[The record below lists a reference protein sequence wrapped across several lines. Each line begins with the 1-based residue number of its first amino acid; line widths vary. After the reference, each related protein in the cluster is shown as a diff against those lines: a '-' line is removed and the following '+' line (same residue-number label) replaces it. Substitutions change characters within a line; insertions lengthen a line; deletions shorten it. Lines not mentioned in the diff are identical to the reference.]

1 MTALPLHQRVIG
13 HVMERVRD
21 RARMLTF
28 ARFVGRRF
36 LDDRLFEAAG
46 ALAYTT
52 AFAVVPLSFVVLQ
65 VLKAFPGFNRWS
77 EALLDYVF
85 SNFVPSV
92 AGAAKIEL
100 LKILPS
106 TETQVQMTTAGVIA
120 LIVSLLVTLTSVEAI
135 FNRIWRVPTAR
146 PKFSR
151 FLVYWTVMTLGA
163 LLAATSLAL
172 STRLFALAIF
182 ETTAGRWLE
191 QLMLRGT
198 PVLIELACFTLIYRV
213 VPHRTIKWRHAFA
226 GAILAAL
233 AFDLIKWALGF
244 YFGHSETYKNLYG
257 ALALA
262 PIFLLWIY
270 LGWASVLLGAS
281 FAASLSAFRYQPAAM
296 RLPLGYE
303 MYGLLRMLGR
313 LQAAR
318 RHGRGLHV
326 DEIQRMEPMLT
337 DALVQQFLC
346 QLDAIDLVARA
357 ESGEWLL
364 SRDLDQITL
373 GELYEACHLR
383 IPISEAHLPCRDDA
397 LGGHVSG
404 VIDDLR
410 IPLRDLLKRKVSS
423 IYDELPNES
432 LP

>member
-1 MTALPLHQRVIG
+1 
-13 HVMERVRD
+13 MERVRD

-36 LDDRLFEAAG
+36 VDDRLFEAAG
-46 ALAYTT
+46 ALAFTT
-52 AFAVVPLSFVVLQ
+52 TFAIVPLSFVVFG
-65 VLKAFPGFNRWS
+65 VLSAFPGFERWTD
-77 EALLDYVF
+77 ALGNYIF
-85 SNFVPSV
+85 NNFVPS
-92 AGAAKIEL
+92 AAESVKTYL
-100 LKILPS
+100 LPNKD
-106 TETQVQMTTAGVIA
+106 TKVKMTAAGVVA
-120 LIVSLLVTLTSVEAI
+120 LIVSLLVTLTSVEAV

-163 LLAATSLAL
+163 LLAASSLAL
-172 STRLFALAIF
+172 STRLFALAF
-182 ETTAGRWLE
+182 FSETSAGQWLSG
-191 QLMLRGT
+191 LMLRGT
-198 PVLIELACFTLIYRV
+198 PILIELVCFTLIYRV

-226 GAILAAL
+226 GAILAAI

-270 LGWASVLLGAS
+270 MGWVSILLGAS
-281 FAASLSAFRYQPAAM
+281 FAASLSAFRYQPASM
-296 RLPLGYE
+296 RLPIGYE

-313 LQAAR
+313 LQEAR
-318 RHGRGLHV
+318 QDGRGLHV
-326 DEIQRMEPMLT
+326 DEIQAMEPMLT
-337 DALVQQFLC
+337 DALVQQFLS
-346 QLDAIDLVARA
+346 QLDEIDVVARA

-373 GELYEACHLR
+373 TELYEACHLR
-383 IPISEAHLPCRDDA
+383 IPTAEAHLPCRDDE
-397 LGGHVSG
+397 LGVCVSS

-410 IPLRDLLKRKVSS
+410 IPLRDLLKRKVATV
-423 IYDELPNES
+423 YDDMPVKEPAQ
-432 LP
+432 

>member
-1 MTALPLHQRVIG
+1 MPAHRRLQG
-13 HVMERVRD
+13 HFLERIRD

-36 LDDRLFEAAG
+36 VDDRLFEAAG
-46 ALAYTT
+46 ALAFTT
-52 AFAVVPLSFVVLQ
+52 TFAIVPLSFVVFG
-65 VLKAFPGFNRWS
+65 VLSAFPGFERWTD
-77 EALLDYVF
+77 ALGNYIF
-85 SNFVPSV
+85 NNFVPS
-92 AGAAKIEL
+92 AAESVKQYL
-100 LKILPS
+100 LPNRD
-106 TETQVQMTTAGVIA
+106 TQVQMTAAGVIA
-120 LIVSLLVTLTSVEAI
+120 LIVSLLVTLTSVEAV

-163 LLAATSLAL
+163 LLAASSLAL
-172 STRLFALAIF
+172 STRLFALAF
-182 ETTAGRWLE
+182 FSETTAGQWLSG
-191 QLMLRGT
+191 LMLRGT

-226 GAILAAL
+226 GAILAAI
-233 AFDLIKWALGF
+233 AFDIIKWALGF

-270 LGWASVLLGAS
+270 TGWVSILLGAS
-281 FAASLSAFRYQPAAM
+281 FAASLSAFRYQPASM

-313 LQAAR
+313 LQEAR
-318 RHGRGLHV
+318 QGGRGLHV
-326 DEIQRMEPMLT
+326 DEIQAMEPMLT
-337 DALVQQFLC
+337 DALVQQFLS
-346 QLDAIDLVARA
+346 QLDEIDVVARA

-364 SRDLDQITL
+364 ARDLDQITL
-373 GELYEACHLR
+373 TDLYEACHLR
-383 IPISEAHLPCRDDA
+383 IPTAEAYLPCRDDE
-397 LGGHVSG
+397 LGVCVSA

-410 IPLRDLLKRKVSS
+410 IPLRDLLKRKVSNV
-423 IYDELPNES
+423 YDDMPKES
-432 LP
+432 GQ

>member
-1 MTALPLHQRVIG
+1 MTRLPIHHRLLG
-13 HVMERVRD
+13 HLMDRIRD
-21 RARMLTF
+21 RTRMLTF

-36 LDDRLFEAAG
+36 VDDRLFEAAG
-46 ALAYTT
+46 ALAFTT
-52 AFAVVPLSFVVLQ
+52 TFAIVPLSFVVFG
-65 VLKAFPGFNRWS
+65 VLSAFPGFKRWS
-77 EALLDYVF
+77 QALIDYIF
-85 SNFVPSV
+85 INFVPS
-92 AGAAKIEL
+92 AAEPAKLEL
-100 LKILPS
+100 LKLLP
-106 TETQVQMTTAGVIA
+106 TAETQVQMTTAGVIA
-120 LIVSLLVTLTSVEAI
+120 LIVSLLVTLTSVEAV

-163 LLAATSLAL
+163 LLAASSLAL

-182 ETTAGRWLE
+182 ETTAGQWL
-191 QLMLRGT
+191 QGLMLRGT
-198 PVLIELACFTLIYRV
+198 PILIEIVCFTLIYRV
-213 VPHRTIKWRHAFA
+213 VPHRTIKWRHALA
-226 GAILAAL
+226 GAILAAI

-296 RLPLGYE
+296 RLPIGYE

-313 LQAAR
+313 LREAR
-318 RHGRGLHV
+318 QEGRGLHV
-326 DEIQRMEPMLT
+326 DEIQQQEPMLT
-337 DALVQQFLC
+337 DALVQQFLS
-346 QLDAIDLVARA
+346 QMDDIDLVARA

-373 GELYEACHLR
+373 GELYEAGHLR
-383 IPISEAHLPCRDDA
+383 IPTNEAHLPCRADE
-397 LGGHVSG
+397 LGMHVSA
-404 VIDDLR
+404 VIDELR

-423 IYDELPNES
+423 IYEDTPKVA
-432 LP
+432 P

>member
-52 AFAVVPLSFVVLQ
+52 AFAVVPLSFVVFG
-65 VLKAFPGFNRWS
+65 VLSAFPGFDRWTD
-77 EALLDYVF
+77 ALGDYIF
-85 SNFVPSV
+85 NNFVPR
-92 AGAAKIEL
+92 AAEAVKTYL
-100 LKILPS
+100 LPNR
-106 TETQVQMTTAGVIA
+106 ETKLQMTTAGVIA
-120 LIVSLLVTLTSVEAI
+120 LIVSLLVTLTSVESI

-318 RHGRGLHV
+318 RQGRGLHV
-326 DEIQRMEPMLT
+326 DEIQRIEPMLT
-337 DALVQQFLC
+337 DALVQQFLS
-346 QLDAIDLVARA
+346 QLDEIDLVARA

-397 LGGHVSG
+397 LGSHVSG

>member
-52 AFAVVPLSFVVLQ
+52 AFAVVPLSFVVFG
-65 VLKAFPGFNRWS
+65 VLSAFPGFDRWTD
-77 EALLDYVF
+77 ALGDYIF
-85 SNFVPSV
+85 NNFVPR
-92 AGAAKIEL
+92 AAEAVKTYL
-100 LKILPS
+100 LPNR
-106 TETQVQMTTAGVIA
+106 ETKLQMTTAGVIA
-120 LIVSLLVTLTSVEAI
+120 LIVSLLVTLTSVESI

-198 PVLIELACFTLIYRV
+198 PVLIEVACFTLLYRV

-281 FAASLSAFRYQPAAM
+281 FAASLSAFRYQPVSM

-313 LQAAR
+313 LQVAR

-404 VIDDLR
+404 VIDELR

>member
-52 AFAVVPLSFVVLQ
+52 AFAVVPLSFVVFG
-65 VLKAFPGFNRWS
+65 VLSAFPGFDRWTD
-77 EALLDYVF
+77 ALGDYIF
-85 SNFVPSV
+85 NNFVPR
-92 AGAAKIEL
+92 AAEAVKTYL
-100 LKILPS
+100 LPNR
-106 TETQVQMTTAGVIA
+106 ETKLQMTTAGVIA

-281 FAASLSAFRYQPAAM
+281 FAASLSAFRYQPVSM

>member
-13 HVMERVRD
+13 LVMERVRD

-28 ARFVGRRF
+28 ARGVGRRF

-52 AFAVVPLSFVVLQ
+52 AFAVVPLSFVVFG
-65 VLKAFPGFNRWS
+65 VLSAFPGFDRWTD
-77 EALLDYVF
+77 ALGDYIF
-85 SNFVPSV
+85 NNFVPR
-92 AGAAKIEL
+92 AAEAVKTYL
-100 LKILPS
+100 LPNR
-106 TETQVQMTTAGVIA
+106 ETKLQMTTAGVIA
-120 LIVSLLVTLTSVEAI
+120 LIVSLLVTLTSVESI

-198 PVLIELACFTLIYRV
+198 PVLIEVACFTLLYRV

-281 FAASLSAFRYQPAAM
+281 FAASLSAFRYQPVSM